1 MYPNP
6 MNLGVGAAQRATR
19 YSTPEE
25 NQPGFGGTLMNLA
38 SGAANLF
45 DLPGSMVRDV
55 VAMQNPFDQLLSPF
69 SGKNRTSGRDLARQ
83 FGAASNEDTW
93 GNFLGGAGIE
103 MALDPLT
110 YGTLGLSS
118 LAKGLRA
125 RRAAKASGKAKAMQL
140 FEAAP
145 TPPAAKAAS
154 SASMDL
160 ADDLLDDPFAS
171 QLPDG
176 FVGHDPFQFDPKSR
190 PLDLSQKPFDYRT
203 KSEIFEDSS
212 KLLPEQLRKFDTQD
226 DVFVAADYLDELGY
240 AEDASALRSV
250 TDQMLSK
257 DDAARIL
264 GEHNVKTRV
273 RNGTLE
279 AEEVGIFNGEQVSQ
293 WYPVTAS
300 NKWLREFL
308 GY

>member
-1 MYPNP
+1 MYPSP
-6 MNLGVGAAQRATR
+6 MNLGFGAAQRATR
-19 YSTPEE
+19 YSMPEE
-25 NQPGFGGTLMNLA
+25 QPHGFGGTMMNLA

-69 SGKNRTSGRDLARQ
+69 SGENRTSGRDLARQ

-93 GNFLGGAGIE
+93 GNFFGGAGIE
-103 MALDPLT
+103 MALDPFT

-118 LAKGLRA
+118 LTKGFRA
-125 RRAAKASGKAKAMQL
+125 RRAAKATSGNRAMSL
-140 FEAAP
+140 AESAP
-145 TPPAAKAAS
+145 VQPAAMAS
-154 SASMDL
+154 RSASMDL
-160 ADDLLDDPFAS
+160 ADELIDDPFAS

-190 PLDLSQKPFDYRT
+190 PLDLSQKQFDYRT
-203 KSEIFEDSS
+203 KSEILEDSR
-212 KLLPEQLRKFDTQD
+212 KLLPESMHKLETQD
-226 DVFVAADYLDELGY
+226 DAFVAADFIEEFGFP
-240 AEDASALRSV
+240 EDAASLRSLANE
-250 TDQMLSK
+250 MLSK

-279 AEEVGIFNGEQVSQ
+279 AEEVGMFNGEQVSQ
-293 WYPVTAS
+293 WRPVTAS